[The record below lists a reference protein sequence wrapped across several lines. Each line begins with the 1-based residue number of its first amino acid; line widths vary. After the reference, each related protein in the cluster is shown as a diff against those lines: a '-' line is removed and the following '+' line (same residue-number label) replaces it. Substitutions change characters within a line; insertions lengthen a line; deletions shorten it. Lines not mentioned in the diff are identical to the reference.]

1 MNDPEGRPKGR
12 PYKAV
17 RGRNMRIQDLHVLP
31 KFSDGW
37 SYLYLEHCKV
47 DQEDKAIAFHDEAG
61 KTPVPCANLALLML
75 GPGVSI
81 THAAISVLAD
91 HGCLVAWCG
100 EEGVRFYAT
109 GMGETRSAAN
119 FLHQARM
126 WAHEGFRMQVVR
138 RLYQLRFA
146 EKFDPALSLQQVRG
160 MEGVR
165 VRDAYAK
172 AAKEAGITWEG
183 RNYQRQ
189 EWSKADPANR
199 ALSTANSCLYG
210 ICHAAIVS
218 AGFSPALGFI
228 HTGKMLSFVYDVA
241 DLYKSEITVPV
252 AFGAAAMQT
261 TIKIPLERYVRM
273 TCRDQFVS
281 TRLLERI
288 IPDIQ
293 SALMLTKA
301 ATFDTD
307 FDLDA
312 AAPGFLWDDLE
323 GVVEGGV
330 MRAPEGDAESQRGNE
345 PEGKEPGNGG
355 HDS

>member
-1 MNDPEGRPKGR
+1 
-12 PYKAV
+12 
-17 RGRNMRIQDLHVLP
+17 MRVQNLHVLP

-37 SYLYLEHCKV
+37 SYLYIEHCKV
-47 DQEDKAIAFHDEAG
+47 DQEDRAIAFHDQAG

-100 EEGVRFYAT
+100 EQGVRFYAT
-109 GMGETRSAAN
+109 GMGETRGAAN

-126 WAHEGFRMQVVR
+126 WAHELSHMQVVR
-138 RLYQLRFA
+138 RLYQMRFA
-146 EKFDPALSLQQVRG
+146 EKFDSSLTLQQIRG
-160 MEGVR
+160 IEGVR

-172 AAKEAGITWEG
+172 AARDAGIEWSG
-183 RNYQRQ
+183 RNYKRD
-189 EWSKADPANR
+189 EWSKADAANR
-199 ALSTANSCLYG
+199 ALSAANSCLYG

-241 DLYKSEITVPV
+241 DLYKTEITVPV
-252 AFGAAAMQT
+252 AFRATAEGQVQ
-261 TIKIPLERYVRM
+261 LERRVRII
-273 TCRDQFVS
+273 CRERFVS

-293 SALMLTKA
+293 SALMLPA
-301 ATFDTD
+301 AVSSKTD
-307 FDLDA
+307 FDREA
-312 AAPGFLWDDLE
+312 AAPGFLWDDLK
-323 GVVEGGV
+323 GKVEGGR
-330 MRAPEGDAESQRGNE
+330 MQAADTEETETDDGR
-345 PEGKEPGNGG
+345 